1 MKRILIVLLVL
12 CCLIPQAAMAAEE
25 NRSYVFSL
33 ASNGEHDIQ
42 AETGELITVSLKL
55 NRTDSTDVADMY
67 AMQNEIIYDST
78 FFEFVEGSMMA
89 KSGLVTKDI
98 SIRGTERALYVNFL
112 SVQTGETWNAE
123 ELLCTFQMKVIGK
136 KGTGVLQNSSYL
148 ISTSDGTDTYEASDQ
163 NLTVSV
169 GSTVNWMLILV
180 IVLCLILALLLL
192 LILLLLLRRKKKK
205 PKK

>member
-33 ASNGEHDIQ
+33 ASNGEHDIR

-55 NRTDSTDVADMY
+55 NRTDSTDAADMY
-67 AMQNEIIYDST
+67 AMQDEIIYDST
-78 FFEFVEGSMMA
+78 FFELVEGSMMT
-89 KSGLVTKDI
+89 KSGLVTNDI

-163 NLTVSV
+163 NLAVRV
-169 GSTVNWMLILV
+169 GRTVNWMLILV
-180 IVLCLILALLLL
+180 IVLCLLLLL
-192 LILLLLLRRKKKK
+192 LLLLLLRRKKKE

>member
-33 ASNGEHDIQ
+33 ASNGEHDIH

-112 SVQTGETWNAE
+112 SVQTGESWNAE

-136 KGTGVLQNSSYL
+136 KGTDVLQNSSYL

-163 NLTVSV
+163 NLTVRV
-169 GSTVNWMLILV
+169 GSTVNWMFILV
-180 IVLCLILALLLL
+180 IVICLILALLLL

>member
-33 ASNGEHDIQ
+33 STNGEHDIR

-55 NRTDSTDVADMY
+55 NRTDSTAAADMY
-67 AMQNEIIYDST
+67 AMQDEIIYDST
-78 FFEFVEGSMMA
+78 FFELVEGSMMA

-136 KGTGVLQNSSYL
+136 KGTGVLQNSNYL